1 MKKRLLSFLLTGSL
15 LLMLLP
21 TAALAE
27 DTAALSG
34 GEISLT
40 NETISAYV
48 GSGLGDGTYV
58 LSDDI
63 TVESGSLKFSGTAS
77 LDLNGHTLT
86 FTNPDQT
93 LVPPGS
99 GGAQYDLKAG
109 IVVSGTMTLTDNS
122 TNHSGVLDVRGE
134 KNVGVLVTPDAKF
147 TMTGGTITN
156 STPDNNQGI
165 GLAVLGATA
174 SMTGGKIT
182 GEKDFGVWA
191 AIGRYIPSS
200 FTMNVDAEISDC
212 GAGVNSNNTTGGGIC
227 IASNCNLT
235 INGGTITNC
244 AARRGG
250 GVYFGGD
257 TFTMYGGSITNCK
270 AGNGGGVY
278 MAGLTFN
285 LYDGTISGC
294 ESNGG
299 GGIYTADCPDTT
311 ITMYSGSITACSASN
326 GGGVYMESGSAS
338 TFTMKGGE
346 ITNCKATEEG
356 AGYGGGVLLTNGRF
370 TMDGGEISG
379 CTANEGSSIST
390 HGSSTASDVTLNTN
404 TVARSIVLSYQLNG
418 TTCRMEG
425 LGTPAYPYQIKD
437 GNQLLVFQS
446 IVNGANGQTQN
457 PAACA
462 ELTDNIDMSS
472 IANFAPIG
480 TKTVPYTGTFNGNNH
495 NISGLSV
502 NGSDTA
508 GLFGYV
514 KGATIQSI
522 NLCDSQ
528 ITATNAGE
536 AAPVRAAS

>member
-34 GEISLT
+34 GGISLT
-40 NETISAYV
+40 SGNISTYV
-48 GSGLGDGTYV
+48 DKDLGDGAYV
-58 LSDDI
+58 LSDNI

-86 FTNPDQT
+86 FTAPAQT

-134 KNVGVLVTPDAKF
+134 KNVGVLVAPGANF
-147 TMTGGTITN
+147 TMNGGTITN

-257 TFTMYGGSITNCK
+257 TFTMSGGSITNCK

-278 MAGLTFN
+278 MTGSTFA
-285 LYDGTISGC
+285 LSGGTISGC

-299 GGIYTADCPDTT
+299 GGVFVYGHDSTF
-311 ITMYSGSITACSASN
+311 TMSNGSITNCSALN
-326 GGGVYMESGSAS
+326 GGGVYLENSYAKFLMSGGS
-338 TFTMKGGE
+338 
-346 ITNCKATEEG
+346 ITNCMATEEG
-356 AGYGGGVLLTNGRF
+356 MGYGGGVLLTQGSF
-370 TMDGGEISG
+370 TMDNGEISD
-379 CTANEGSSIST
+379 CTANEGSSICLSDIA
-390 HGSSTASDVTLNTN
+390 GSNSLPTFAMTGG
-404 TVARSIVLSYQLNG
+404 TVVGSIVLPYKLNSG
-418 TTCRMEG
+418 T
-425 LGTPAYPYQIKD
+425 
-437 GNQLLVFQS
+437 
-446 IVNGANGQTQN
+446 
-457 PAACA
+457 
-462 ELTDNIDMSS
+462 
-472 IANFAPIG
+472 
-480 TKTVPYTGTFNGNNH
+480 
-495 NISGLSV
+495 
-502 NGSDTA
+502 
-508 GLFGYV
+508 
-514 KGATIQSI
+514 
-522 NLCDSQ
+522 
-528 ITATNAGE
+528 
-536 AAPVRAAS
+536 